1 MNVVDMPAHTYVSGQ
16 KEVGM
21 RDSVTG
27 ILSRSPS
34 TTVCALAAHA
44 LTMISDPSVVVLSG
58 PKVAMVQLRIQE
70 SVADTVFNGGEVLVT
85 ETRLELNGVFGFGMV
100 IGDQPEYATALAV
113 LDALGRI
120 DGPHRT
126 YMTNTV
132 ADLARALTTKHQ
144 SESAASNST
153 KVAFDTF

>member
-1 MNVVDMPAHTYVSGQ
+1 MNGSVMPAHTQVNGQ

-44 LTMISDPSVVVLSG
+44 LSMISDPTVLVLSG

-120 DGPHRT
+120 DGPHRA
-126 YMTNTV
+126 YMTAAI
-132 ADLARALTTKHQ
+132 ADLGRALTTKHQ
-144 SESAASNST
+144 SEFAASNST

>member
-1 MNVVDMPAHTYVSGQ
+1 MVN
-16 KEVGM
+16 E
-21 RDSVTG
+21 
-27 ILSRSPS
+27 
-34 TTVCALAAHA
+34 
-44 LTMISDPSVVVLSG
+44 PSVVILSG

-120 DGPHRT
+120 DGPHRA
-126 YMTNTV
+126 YMTDAIV
-132 ADLARALTTKHQ
+132 DLGRALTTKHQ
-144 SESAASNST
+144 SEFAASNST